1 MHKRKFNTR
10 RVKFTDRDVPGGIHG
25 ASIQGARKKPSL
37 TPLKYSPAPSSD
49 KVGLSSSGHTS
60 YDDAI
65 EERRPATEGGTGY
78 KAKDSAG
85 TSERWPPEF
94 IRDTR
99 YSLALPRDQRP
110 SFHTSS
116 FKRSSVVS
124 SQNAATTL
132 TGKRSSVTSTLG
144 ASSIKRPSQT
154 IEESVSGITFS
165 QASTDDLVTNLTK
178 LKLNMQLKGCTD
190 RISEVCTL
198 ASTKVLHE
206 TLDLKLIW

>member
-10 RVKFTDRDVPGGIHG
+10 RVKFTDRDASGSLYGG
-25 ASIQGARKKPSL
+25 RKKPAL
-37 TPLKYSPAPSSD
+37 TPLKYSPAPPSND
-49 KVGLSSSGHTS
+49 KVVFSSSANTSS

-85 TSERWPPEF
+85 TSDRWPPEF
-94 IRDTR
+94 TRDTR
-99 YSLALPRDQRP
+99 YSLALPRDQKP

-132 TGKRSSVTSTLG
+132 TGKRSSVTSTQGTTMG

-154 IEESVSGITFS
+154 IEESFSGITFS

-178 LKLNMQLKGCTD
+178 LKLNMQLKGVTD
-190 RISEVCTL
+190 RITEVC
-198 ASTKVLHE
+198 ARFSA
-206 TLDLKLIW
+206 LKHKPS